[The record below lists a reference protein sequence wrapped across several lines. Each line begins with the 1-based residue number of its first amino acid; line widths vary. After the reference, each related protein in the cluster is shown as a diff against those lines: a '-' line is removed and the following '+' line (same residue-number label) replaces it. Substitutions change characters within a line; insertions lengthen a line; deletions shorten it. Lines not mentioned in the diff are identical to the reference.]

1 MGVNRRMRV
10 VFRTEGGSSVGMG
23 HLSRC
28 LSLSHVF
35 SKEADIVF
43 VVNEEASSVVRNSG
57 YDVCLSEAF
66 DVSDVA
72 KITSLKPDLIV
83 VDSYRA
89 DSDYIDSL
97 RKIAKV
103 AIFDDNGEHNP
114 VTAHYVINGNLH
126 ATHIDYQSLYT
137 DTLFFLGPRF
147 LVMKPEYWHIE
158 EEDNY
163 KGEGILITV
172 GGADPHH
179 LILKFMEALRDLPIV
194 KKVIV
199 GPFVPPDE
207 LQKIEGNS
215 KGFDIIWKP
224 PSLKEH
230 IKRSK
235 LVLTATGSTVYE
247 AILLGKRLVVFSLA
261 ENQVPIA
268 EALARHGVLYLGH
281 FENIDWQS
289 LSEIIEREYSE
300 SDALS
305 LDAKTIGLDGKGV
318 FRLTEELIGSWYQ

>member
-1 MGVNRRMRV
+1 MRV
-10 VFRTEGGSSVGMG
+10 IFRTEGGSSVGMG

-28 LSLSHVF
+28 LSLAHVF

-43 VVNEEASSVVRNSG
+43 VVNNEASEVVRNNG
-57 YDVCLSEAF
+57 YDVYLSETF
-66 DVSDVA
+66 DVSNVA
-72 KITSLKPDLIV
+72 KIASLKPDLIV
-83 VDSYRA
+83 MDSYRA
-89 DSDYIDSL
+89 DSDYVDSL

-126 ATHIDYQSLYT
+126 ATQIDYQSLYT

-147 LVMKPEYWHIE
+147 LVMKPEYWYIE
-158 EEDNY
+158 EEEDSY
-163 KGEGILITV
+163 KGKGILITV

-224 PSLKEH
+224 VSLKEH

-235 LVLTATGSTVYE
+235 LVLTAAGSTVYE

-261 ENQVPIA
+261 ENQLPIA
-268 EALARHGVLYLGH
+268 ETLAKHGVLYLGP
-281 FENIDWQS
+281 FEDINWRS
-289 LSEIIEREYSE
+289 LSEIIEREYLE
-300 SDALS
+300 SDVPS
-305 LDAKTIGLDGKGV
+305 LDAVKIKLDGKGV
-318 FRLTEELIGSWYQ
+318 FRLKEGLIGSWYR